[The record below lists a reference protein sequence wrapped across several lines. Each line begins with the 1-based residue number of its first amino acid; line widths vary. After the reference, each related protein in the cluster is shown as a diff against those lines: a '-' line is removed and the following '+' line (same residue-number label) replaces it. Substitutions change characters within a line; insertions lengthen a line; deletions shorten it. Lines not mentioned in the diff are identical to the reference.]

1 MPGGQR
7 HHDQGGGPGV
17 LAGQICQRLGREDAL
32 STANTIMSPVLA
44 AANSPAAATA
54 VGRNVSISVEPLAV
68 PGLLLR
74 LSVVAN
80 SCRLN

>member
-1 MPGGQR
+1 
-7 HHDQGGGPGV
+7 
-17 LAGQICQRLGREDAL
+17 L